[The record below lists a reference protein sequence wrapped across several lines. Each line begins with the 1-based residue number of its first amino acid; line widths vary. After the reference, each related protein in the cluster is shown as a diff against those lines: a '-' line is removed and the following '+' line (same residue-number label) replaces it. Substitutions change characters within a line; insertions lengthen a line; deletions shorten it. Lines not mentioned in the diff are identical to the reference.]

1 MKQVFVILELNLLP
15 IKIRGE
21 RLALMD
27 TTYFSDVPAVEVGKK
42 KRRSISFANDTKLG
56 PPPSK
61 QNVKK
66 RLSLSKGRLI
76 FISC

>member
-1 MKQVFVILELNLLP
+1 
-15 IKIRGE
+15 
-21 RLALMD
+21 MD
-27 TTYFSDVPAVEVGKK
+27 ITYFSDVPAVEVGKK

-66 RLSLSKGRLI
+66 RLSLSKGRPI